1 MSAWCCLSIYMQK
14 NLERGTEC
22 GTKAALNLA
31 REHYGDSKLKQR
43 MRDLQILSIFL
54 VLQSITT

>member
-1 MSAWCCLSIYMQK
+1 MQK
-14 NLERGTEC
+14 NMERGTEC

>member
-1 MSAWCCLSIYMQK
+1 M
-14 NLERGTEC
+14 ERGTEC

-43 MRDLQILSIFL
+43 MRGLQILSIFL